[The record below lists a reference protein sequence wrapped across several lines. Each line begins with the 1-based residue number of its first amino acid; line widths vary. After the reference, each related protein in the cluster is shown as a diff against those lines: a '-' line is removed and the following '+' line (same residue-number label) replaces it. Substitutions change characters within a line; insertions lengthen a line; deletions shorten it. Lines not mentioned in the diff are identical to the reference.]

1 MPRLIYFLYNLLGV
15 PALRLGFFILS
26 RFNQKAKLGY
36 QGRKVQRKTLS
47 QTIQNISKDRKRILV
62 HCTSVGEYEQA
73 VPIIDLLKRQQ
84 PNLFVVVSFFSS
96 SGYNFVKKNENIDL
110 KIYLPLDVYSSAYK
124 LLDVLIPSLF
134 IISKFDVWPNYMVAA
149 GKLNIPTV
157 MIAATLSSNSKRD
170 KGVSKWLNTYAF
182 KHFDFIF
189 PIAEEDRNRFLTLF
203 PYPDRME
210 VTGDTRFD
218 QVYKKGQKIL
228 KEPSVEL
235 FEDNTGLTMIC
246 GSIWPAD
253 EKHLLPALIKLLNK
267 YDDIKLILVPH
278 ELHEE
283 HIASIEEILTQA
295 GIRSERYTELGDNMK
310 SAQSVIIVNTIG
322 MLAKLYVNTDL
333 AYVGGSF
340 STGVHN
346 VMEPA
351 VFGQPVIFG
360 PVYVNSFEAME
371 LQKIESAFTG
381 SNAQELEELFNI
393 FVSDDGKRGQAGM
406 AAKNLIE
413 RNIGATDKIIEILN
427 QRYGD
432 IKPDS
437 NPRAN

>member
-1 MPRLIYFLYNLLGV
+1 MPGFIYILYNILGV
-15 PALRLGFFILS
+15 PALRFGFFLLS
-26 RFNQKAKLGY
+26 RFNRKAKLGY
-36 QGRKVQRKTLS
+36 QGRAEQKNSLIQTLGEVS
-47 QTIQNISKDRKRILV
+47 SERKRVLI

-73 VPIIDLLKRQQ
+73 VPIIDLLKKQR
-84 PNLFVVVSFFSS
+84 PDLFIVVSFFSS
-96 SGYNFVKKNENIDL
+96 SGYNFVKKNVNIDL
-110 KIYLPLDVYSSAYK
+110 KIYLPLDVYSRAYQ
-124 LLDVLIPSLF
+124 LLNTLKPSLF
-134 IISKFDVWPNYMVAA
+134 IISKFDVWPNFMISAS
-149 GKLNIPTV
+149 KLDIPTV

-170 KGVSKWLNTYAF
+170 KGVSKWLNSYAF

-189 PIAEEDRNRFLTLF
+189 PISDEDKNRFTTIYPF
-203 PYPDRME
+203 PERME

-218 QVYKKGQKIL
+218 QVYRKGQRIL
-228 KEPSVEL
+228 QEPSIEL
-235 FEDNTGLTMIC
+235 FENRDGLTLIC

-253 EKHLLPALIKLLNK
+253 EKHLLPALIRILHK
-267 YDDIKLILVPH
+267 YPDLKAILVPH

-283 HIASIEEILTQA
+283 HISSIENVLTNG
-295 GIRSERYTELGDNMK
+295 GINSQRYSSFSENSK
-310 SAQSVIIVNTIG
+310 SIEHVVIVNTIG

-371 LQKIESAFTG
+371 LQKIESGF
-381 SNAQELEELFNI
+381 SIQNEEELEKMFDT
-393 FVSDDGKRGQAGM
+393 FVSDTTKRRSAGKR
-406 AAKNLIE
+406 AKDLIE
-413 RNIGATDKIIEILN
+413 KNIGATNKIFEILN

-437 NPRAN
+437 TR